1 MLFSSATFLFLYL
14 PVVIGIYYAVPRKAR
29 NAFLLV
35 ANLVFYGWGEWEY
48 AFLMLAC
55 ALVNQVA
62 GMIIEAKPRYRKVA
76 LVGALALSLGSLGY
90 FKYAGFIARL
100 LGLNLAAQ
108 IHLPLGI
115 SFYTFQAL
123 SYTIDVYRGT
133 KAQRSFVNF
142 AGYLTLFPQLVA
154 GPIVRYSDVADQLEN
169 RRENIGQFADGVRRF
184 VLGFAKKILLAN
196 AFGKMWV
203 LVQGTDVGALGAW
216 LGALA
221 YTLQIYFD
229 FAGYSDMAIGLG
241 RMFGFEFLENFN
253 FPYISR
259 SITEFW
265 RRWHM
270 SLSTWFRDYLYI
282 PLGGSRKGEA
292 RTIVNLL
299 IVWLATG
306 LWHGASENFVLWG
319 LYYFVLLVLEK
330 TLLRRALAHLPGW
343 CAHGYAL
350 FFVVLGWMLFYFESL
365 PALGAQLSQM
375 FSLHYAGEGWLVLR
389 CLPMLAIGGICST
402 PWGARLVRKGGDVG
416 LAILFLLGV
425 AAMVSDSYNPFLY
438 FRF

>member
-1 MLFSSATFLFLYL
+1 MWARWARGWARWPIRCKSILILLDIPIWPSAWGACSALNFWKISTSLYFPL
-14 PVVIGIYYAVPRKAR
+14 HHRILAQVAHVAFHLVPR
-29 NAFLLV
+29 
-35 ANLVFYGWGEWEY
+35 
-48 AFLMLAC
+48 
-55 ALVNQVA
+55 
-62 GMIIEAKPRYRKVA
+62 
-76 LVGALALSLGSLGY
+76 LSVHS
-90 FKYAGFIARL
+90 A
-100 LGLNLAAQ
+100 
-108 IHLPLGI
+108 
-115 SFYTFQAL
+115 
-123 SYTIDVYRGT
+123 
-133 KAQRSFVNF
+133 
-142 AGYLTLFPQLVA
+142 
-154 GPIVRYSDVADQLEN
+154 
-169 RRENIGQFADGVRRF
+169 
-184 VLGFAKKILLAN
+184 
-196 AFGKMWV
+196 
-203 LVQGTDVGALGAW
+203 
-216 LGALA
+216 
-221 YTLQIYFD
+221 
-229 FAGYSDMAIGLG
+229 
-241 RMFGFEFLENFN
+241 
-253 FPYISR
+253 
-259 SITEFW
+259 
-265 RRWHM
+265 
-270 SLSTWFRDYLYI
+270 
-282 PLGGSRKGEA
+282 GGSRKGEA

-375 FSLHYAGEGWLVLR
+375 FSLRYAGEGWLVLR

>member
-1 MLFSSATFLFLYL
+1 
-14 PVVIGIYYAVPRKAR
+14 
-29 NAFLLV
+29 
-35 ANLVFYGWGEWEY
+35 
-48 AFLMLAC
+48 
-55 ALVNQVA
+55 
-62 GMIIEAKPRYRKVA
+62 
-76 LVGALALSLGSLGY
+76 
-90 FKYAGFIARL
+90 
-100 LGLNLAAQ
+100 
-108 IHLPLGI
+108 
-115 SFYTFQAL
+115 
-123 SYTIDVYRGT
+123 
-133 KAQRSFVNF
+133 
-142 AGYLTLFPQLVA
+142 
-154 GPIVRYSDVADQLEN
+154 
-169 RRENIGQFADGVRRF
+169 
-184 VLGFAKKILLAN
+184 
-196 AFGKMWV
+196 
-203 LVQGTDVGALGAW
+203 
-216 LGALA
+216 
-221 YTLQIYFD
+221 
-229 FAGYSDMAIGLG
+229 
-241 RMFGFEFLENFN
+241 
-253 FPYISR
+253 
-259 SITEFW
+259 
-265 RRWHM
+265 M

-282 PLGGSRKGEA
+282 PLGGSRKGRA